1 MEYTQ
6 KSKGEQNM
14 LNKEN
19 NKKFANFTQEENE
32 MNSTT
37 TNATVNTTMEET
49 KMDSTNNTVTK
60 NKLDALARKI
70 ANYLLANI
78 DEQNHVANY
87 DGARYLL
94 EHLTHYFMNYP
105 IECSNPYEKGLMQYF
120 EPIKNY
126 LLDNGYT
133 YDDNDLAFFHYQSL
147 QECNF
152 DVASLYYFVVTSYH
166 GTLMLC
172 PDFYRLLATMMV
184 AYPWTEK
191 NIDTLNHVCFYYE
204 MFYQYPDECREP
216 IEVAYVEANRE

>member
-1 MEYTQ
+1 
-6 KSKGEQNM
+6 M

-172 PDFYRLLATMMV
+172 PDFYRLL
-184 AYPWTEK
+184 P
-191 NIDTLNHVCFYYE
+191 
-204 MFYQYPDECREP
+204 
-216 IEVAYVEANRE
+216 